1 MTPQMKGAVVAVLVV
16 SPLTAAMTAT
26 IGPEALLPAVTV
38 LLVAQRASAIKRRKE
53 VWEAMHPNSGATC
66 ADIPDR
72 GPGRP
77 REFASETADVAG
89 ESKSQINR
97 HVSRAEALGDDL
109 EGSR

>member
-16 SPLTAAMTAT
+16 SPLTAAMAAT

-53 VWEAMHPNSGATC
+53 VWEAMHPGGGKTVPTLGG
-66 ADIPDR
+66 DQDV
-72 GPGRP
+72 G
-77 REFASETADVAG
+77 FASDTAAAAG
-89 ESKSQINR
+89 ITKRAINQY
-97 HVSRAEALGDDL
+97 VSRAEALGDDL